1 MPTPRFVKRFLFLY
15 CFLIYYDPII
25 GCALQKNLK
34 RAKNTCFIAECF
46 LSEKGGTPCP
56 PLTENHFARKNNLA
70 ELGGS
75 PNVVDKFTSQLWSW
89 VLVRI
94 WNLKRNMIWNAIK
107 DNLSLN
113 RISLLFYCSSQP
125 SMVHWLSSPIFPFCS
140 SRHGDIRPNLQF
152 YFP

>member
-25 GCALQKNLK
+25 GCALQKRLK

-75 PNVVDKFTSQLWSW
+75 PNVVDKFTSKLWSW

-107 DNLSLN
+107 DNLSLKH
-113 RISLLFYCSSQP
+113 ISLLFYFNLFLFYNKNHP
-125 SMVHWLSSPIFPFCS
+125 SLLSKDQTQHNHRIYT
-140 SRHGDIRPNLQF
+140 III
-152 YFP
+152 